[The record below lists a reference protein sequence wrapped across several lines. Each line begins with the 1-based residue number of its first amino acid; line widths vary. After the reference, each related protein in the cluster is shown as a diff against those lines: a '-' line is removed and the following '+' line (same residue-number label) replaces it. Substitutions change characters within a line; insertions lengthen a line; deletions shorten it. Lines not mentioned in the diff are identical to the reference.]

1 MVDAVL
7 FKWAIGPDV
16 HSPYSKFEAS
26 LSRYF
31 LTGYEPGLTAPSRY
45 HQYSLDSNQQSPSLS
60 IYIIDFSA
68 IETATKWHLNLQL
81 STLANT
87 VSPISLLRRT
97 TIPGNGTWRLFS
109 LVRMLWKLFKERNR
123 LQLRIPA
130 IQLLKPLFATF
141 VAVPG
146 RAFAMITTSCDES
159 IRALIDDIPQGDP
172 VAVWKAL
179 KEHLDTSKTRSG
191 RIAIVRRF
199 HRMRMSADSTVS
211 EYISSLRETRKELFG
226 SAEKITDETLLTHL
240 LSTLPDSFSN
250 IVDIITHK
258 PIEEQTLASVTSDLI
273 EYEKKLQ
280 ERKEELGAGTN
291 TANTMTDANA
301 LAASVQS
308 RNRST
313 FRRTPYNLQRN
324 NKRIHHIEPTMPH
337 L

>member
-1 MVDAVL
+1 
-7 FKWAIGPDV
+7 
-16 HSPYSKFEAS
+16 
-26 LSRYF
+26 
-31 LTGYEPGLTAPSRY
+31 
-45 HQYSLDSNQQSPSLS
+45 
-60 IYIIDFSA
+60 
-68 IETATKWHLNLQL
+68 
-81 STLANT
+81 
-87 VSPISLLRRT
+87 
-97 TIPGNGTWRLFS
+97 
-109 LVRMLWKLFKERNR
+109 MLWKLFKERNR

-324 NKRIHHIEPTMPH
+324 NKPRDPQTEHSNSDSKAIDTQRNDTGNQCWYCLKTGHIQRDCELKQRASELRIKRVNRFANVASIDDAEAISTTNVETEIQGFMAGTQ
-337 L
+337 